1 MRIRMCV
8 LSILVLVLA
17 LALMCCACTEEQVDK
32 TPEVVGVKVFETD
45 LYSILL
51 PEDMTAEE
59 GEEGVVTLS
68 SEEHKV
74 GGILP
79 IEYAET
85 GQLRIETILDK
96 ECQEAFELFLNRI
109 APMIAPEGYTSHMFS
124 SDLTADFCLSI
135 VPLSDSDDMESEQP
149 EMIHYFFVHEN
160 VIYDLFLIKDMISP
174 VEEKILLDSFS
185 S

>member
-8 LSILVLVLA
+8 LSILVLTS
-17 LALMCCACTEEQVDK
+17 ALMCCACTEEQVDE

-59 GEEGVVTLS
+59 SGDGVVTLS
-68 SEEHKV
+68 LGEHKV

-79 IEYAET
+79 IEYDESD
-85 GQLRIETILDK
+85 QLHMEAILDT
-96 ECQEAFELFLNRI
+96 ECQEAFERFFNRI
-109 APMIAPEGYTSHMFS
+109 APIIAPEGYTSHMFS

>member
-8 LSILVLVLA
+8 LSILVLTS
-17 LALMCCACTEEQVDK
+17 ALMCCACTEVQVDE

-59 GEEGVVTLS
+59 VEEGVVTLS

-79 IEYAET
+79 IEYEKSD
-85 GQLRIETILDK
+85 QLHMEAILDK